1 MHIEGV
7 ELSDFRN
14 FHALSFTPAPSLNI
28 LTGPNAQGKTNLL
41 EGLAVLLTRRSF
53 RGAKVAD
60 LPRWESEQAAVVTG
74 ELRRGEG
81 TRGLRRVIQQRP
93 DGVWAVTGE
102 GCPWARVIPFG
113 WQDMAILHGAPQA
126 RRDFVD
132 GFTGK
137 LYPAH
142 LTVWS
147 RYRQILGRRNHLL
160 QGGLEPADLRMRLEP
175 WNEQLA
181 RAGCDLIGRRRP
193 AIEAIQ
199 RELGWLY
206 PELAGRGCVR
216 LEYRC
221 SIGEDPTVE
230 GFLRALEQRFGEEA
244 RRGLTLVGPHR
255 DDLLIE
261 LDGYDLRSFGSRGQQ
276 RLMALALR
284 LAERGPVAEAVGSP
298 PVLLL
303 DDALSELDPWVRARV
318 IDHVAKAGQVFLT
331 TADATRDEVCP
342 ATWWDVRGG
351 HVSSR
356 SLTAVRGAA

>member
-60 LPRWESEQAAVVTG
+60 LPRWESEQATVVTG
-74 ELRRGEG
+74 EVRRGEG
-81 TRGLRRVIQQRP
+81 SRGLRRVIQQRH
-93 DGVWAVTGE
+93 DGVWAVMGE
-102 GCPWARVIPFG
+102 GCAWARVVPFG
-113 WQDMAILHGAPQA
+113 WHDMDILHGAPQA

-132 GFTGK
+132 GFAGK
-137 LYPAH
+137 LYPVH

-160 QGGLEPADLRMRLEP
+160 QAGLAPGDLRGRLEP

-181 RAGCDLIGRRRP
+181 RAGCELVGRRLP
-193 AIEAIQ
+193 AIEAIE
-199 RELGWLY
+199 RELRWLY
-206 PELAGRGCVR
+206 PELAGGGHVR
-216 LEYRC
+216 LEYR
-221 SIGEDPTVE
+221 STIGHDTTEQ
-230 GFLRALEQRFGEEA
+230 GFVRALERRFDEEA

-261 LDGYDLRSFGSRGQQ
+261 LDGHDLRSFGSRGQQ

-284 LAERGPVAEAVGSP
+284 LAERGPVEQAVGSP

-303 DDALSELDPWVRARV
+303 DDALSELDVSVRARV
-318 IDHVAKAGQVFLT
+318 LDHVARAGQVFLT
-331 TADATRDEVCP
+331 SADAILDEVHA
-342 ATWWDVRGG
+342 ATWWEVRGG
-351 HVSSR
+351 HVSTR
-356 SLTAVRGAA
+356 SLAAVRGAA